1 MDTRV
6 LRGPSV
12 PRYIYPFDL
21 RRQPHLDTDVVV
33 VGSGSAGLSAALA
46 AADAGAE
53 VVLLSKATLNESN
66 TTYAQG
72 GVAAVLNEPLHEDG
86 DSIAAHVS
94 DTMTAGADMCDEA
107 AVKDII
113 AGGNDVIEFLQQHH
127 CAFDKNSDGQ
137 VALTREGGHSFR
149 RILHANGDATGKEI
163 VRSLSEAVE
172 AHEHITILNGCY
184 VLDLLDHNGTVVGV
198 IYSRKGVRSAVVA
211 KTTILA
217 TGGCGRVFR
226 ETSNPAIATG
236 DGLAMAYRAG
246 AHLCDMEFVQFHPTT
261 LYIAGKPRYL
271 ITEAMRGEGAHL
283 VNHRGERFMPEYH
296 DLAELAPRDVVSR
309 AIIKEISRTNFP
321 HVWLDATHL
330 PNDFVRE
337 RFPTIAETCQRLD
350 IDITKDWIP
359 VHPSAHYHCGGIISD
374 THGRSNLPG
383 LLVAGEVA
391 CTGLHGANRLASNS
405 ILESLVMG
413 LRAGRIA
420 ADSERPY
427 ERLRIQAEP
436 PGHELEDI
444 DISDMVRSARALLW
458 RNAGIERSLDGL
470 QTAINSLNFWL
481 KHQVHGLFRD
491 QQGWE
496 LQNILVVGNIIAH
509 AALERRCSVGTHL
522 REDSE
527 GHIDYTHNCFVKPG

>member
-1 MDTRV
+1 M
-6 LRGPSV
+6 LF
-12 PRYIYPFDL
+12 I
-21 RRQPHLDTDVVV
+21 H
-33 VGSGSAGLSAALA
+33 A
-46 AADAGAE
+46 
-53 VVLLSKATLNESN
+53 KA
-66 TTYAQG
+66 
-72 GVAAVLNEPLHEDG
+72 
-86 DSIAAHVS
+86 
-94 DTMTAGADMCDEA
+94 
-107 AVKDII
+107 
-113 AGGNDVIEFLQQHH
+113 
-127 CAFDKNSDGQ
+127 
-137 VALTREGGHSFR
+137 
-149 RILHANGDATGKEI
+149 
-163 VRSLSEAVE
+163 
-172 AHEHITILNGCY
+172 
-184 VLDLLDHNGTVVGV
+184 
-198 IYSRKGVRSAVVA
+198 VRSAVIA

-246 AHLCDMEFVQFHPTT
+246 AQLCDMEFVQFHPTT

-296 DLAELAPRDVVSR
+296 ELAELAPRDIVSR

-330 PNDFVRE
+330 PSEFVRE
-337 RFPTIAETCQRLD
+337 RFPTIAQTCSRLD

-359 VHPSAHYHCGGIISD
+359 VHPSAHYHCGGVFSD

-420 ADSERPY
+420 ADSDRPY
-427 ERLRIQAEP
+427 QRLRIQAEP
-436 PGHELEDI
+436 AGQELEDI
-444 DISDMVRSARALLW
+444 DISDMIRSARSMLW

-491 QQGWE
+491 QAGWE
-496 LQNILVVGNIIAH
+496 LQNILVVGNLIAH
-509 AALERRCSVGTHL
+509 AAAERRCSVGTHL

-527 GHIDYTHNCFVKPG
+527 GDIDYTHNCFVKSS